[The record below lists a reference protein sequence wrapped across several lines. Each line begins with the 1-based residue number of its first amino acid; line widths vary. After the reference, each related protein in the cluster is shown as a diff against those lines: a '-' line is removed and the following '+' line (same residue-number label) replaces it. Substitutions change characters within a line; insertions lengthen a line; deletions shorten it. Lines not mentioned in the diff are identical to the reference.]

1 MQAFVIG
8 LLALVACAGAAFVL
22 AVVFPSRLVLWLL
35 LFTSTTTFLCLL
47 CVDWF
52 LRDGLGPDAVTSQG
66 MEAALR
72 VADSAWLP
80 ALCWALLN
88 GSAHLV
94 YRWRRRKRALP
105 APAFEMRSEQSRA
118 DTLSS

>member
-8 LLALVACAGAAFVL
+8 FLALIARAGAAFVV
-22 AVVFPSRLVLWLL
+22 AVVFPSRLALWLL
-35 LFTSTTTFLCLL
+35 LFTSTTAFLCLL

-52 LRDGLGPDAVTSQG
+52 LRDGLGPDSVTSQG
-66 MEAALR
+66 MQAVLR

-80 ALCWALLN
+80 ALCWVLLN

-94 YRWRRRKRALP
+94 YRWMRRKRGERTVLGD
-105 APAFEMRSEQSRA
+105 MRSG
-118 DTLSS
+118 